1 MIDKCTVDKLG
12 YIDEDIDSSV
22 NLVEEIKHLKK
33 QKDAVILAHYYQ
45 SPEIQDIADFVGD
58 SLALSI
64 KAKSLKSK
72 IVVFAGVKFMA
83 ETTKILSPN
92 SKVILPDLNA
102 GCSLADSCD
111 YGSLKNFKEKH
122 PNHNLVTYINTTAAI
137 KTISDICCTSSNAE
151 KIINSIPKNEP
162 IIFAPDKNLGNY
174 LKSKLGREN
183 MLIWDGFCHVH
194 QRFSLEK
201 LLELKKSNPNSL
213 IISHPECPKPILLVS
228 DYIGS
233 TSQMIEFTKESK
245 SKSFIVATEYGVIH
259 EMKKSSPDKD
269 FIPAPPEDST
279 CGCNDCIYM
288 KMITLKKLYL
298 SLLYEY
304 PIIELDRE
312 TISKAIMP
320 IERML
325 EVK

>member
-1 MIDKCTVDKLG
+1 MIDKYTVDKLG

-22 NLVEEIKHLKK
+22 NLVEEIKLLKK

-45 SPEIQDIADFVGD
+45 NPEVQDIADFVGD
-58 SLALSI
+58 SLALSV
-64 KAKSLKSK
+64 KAKNLKSK

-83 ETTKILSPN
+83 ETTKILAPST
-92 SKVILPDLNA
+92 KVILPDLNA

-111 YGSLKNFKEKH
+111 YESLKNYKDIH
-122 PNHNLVTYINTTAAI
+122 PNHKVVTYINTTAAV

-151 KIINSIPKNEP
+151 RIINSIPKNEP
-162 IIFAPDKNLGNY
+162 IIFAPDRNLGNY
-174 LKSKLGREN
+174 LKNKLQKEN

-201 LLELKKSNPNSL
+201 LLEIKKSNPGSL
-213 IISHPECPKPILLVS
+213 IISHPECPKPIILVS

-233 TSQMIEFTKESK
+233 TSQMIEYTKQSK

-259 EMKKSSPDKD
+259 EMKKLSPEKN

-279 CGCNDCIYM
+279 CGCNDCSYM

-298 SLLYEY
+298 SLLHEY
-304 PIIELDRE
+304 PIIELDKE
-312 TISKAIMP
+312 TIDKALIP

-325 EVK
+325 AVK